1 LLLFGQRQAPALKDS
16 AMPLPQVWA
25 AISYLPNQPWDLQT
39 PISLSDTP
47 QDKCTWKKL
56 KLQACIIHDFM
67 FPPNDKFSTETRR
80 ELIRKC
86 FLSMHREQ
94 PSLN

>member
-1 LLLFGQRQAPALKDS
+1 MLLFGQSQAPALKDS
-16 AMPLPQVWA
+16 AMPPPQVWA
-25 AISYLPNQPWDLQT
+25 VTTYLPNQPWDLQT

-56 KLQACIIHDFM
+56 QDCIFHDFM
-67 FPPNDKFSTETRR
+67 FSSNDKFSTETRR

-86 FLSMHREQ
+86 FVSMYGEQ